1 MLNIKNQKGFTLVE
15 LMVVLLIIGILIA
28 VAIPVFL
35 GARSNAQDNAIKQAL
50 TNAGRAAASARAADG
65 DWPIS
70 AVLMRLEEDSY
81 DYADNDV
88 TQATGSNYEGT
99 LGVDTTPNGQA
110 TDDEFEL
117 AGMSVTGTCFW
128 ILGDTDGT
136 LGAIQEEATDLVII
150 AARCP

>member
-1 MLNIKNQKGFTLVE
+1 MLNIKNHKGFTLVE

-70 AVLMRLEEDSY
+70 AALMDLEEDSY
-81 DYADNDV
+81 DYADNV
-88 TQATGSNYEGT
+88 VIQATGSSYEGT
-99 LGVDTTPNGQA
+99 LRVDTTPNGQA

-117 AGMSVTGTCFW
+117 SGLSVTGNCFW
-128 ILGDTDGT
+128 ILGSTTGT
-136 LGAIQEEATDLVII
+136 LGAIQESAVVATVL
-150 AARCP
+150 ARCPE